1 MSDLLF
7 SVLIPAAGAS
17 TRLGQA
23 KQLVH
28 YKSGTLIQNAVS
40 RAGSIDPMEIIVITG
55 ANAKAVKEAVQ
66 RTPVRWIHN
75 PDWTAGMGGSIAAGA
90 AGINPQASG
99 VMILLCDQW
108 RLQTS
113 DLQQLVI
120 TWRSAPERI
129 VIAEAGGQYMPPVI
143 FPSTFFIRLRQL
155 KGDQG
160 ARSLIEAHPDL
171 ITAVAIENAAV
182 DLDTRAQFHRLKN
195 ADL

>member
-28 YKSGTLIQNAVS
+28 YKSGPLIQNAVN
-40 RAGSIDPMEIIVITG
+40 RADSIGPLEIIVITG
-55 ANAKAVKEAVQ
+55 ANAKAVTEAVHQ
-66 RTPVRWIHN
+66 SPVRWIHN
-75 PDWTAGMGGSIAAGA
+75 PDWSAGMGSSIAAGA
-90 AGINPQASG
+90 AGINPVSSG

-113 DLQQLVI
+113 DLQALAKA
-120 TWRSAPERI
+120 WRSAPERI
-129 VIAEAGGQYMPPVI
+129 AIAEAGGRYMPPVI
-143 FPSTFFIRLRQL
+143 FPSTFFKRLQQL

-160 ARSLIEAHPDL
+160 ARSLIKAHADL
-171 ITAVAIENAAV
+171 ITAVAMQNAAV
-182 DLDTRAQFHRLKN
+182 DLDNQDHFNHLKN
-195 ADL
+195 TGL